1 MDGHS
6 TPSTTPETLRVK
18 SPDEMPVALDAL
30 LPAPDDDVPPTPLT
44 YRPDVDGLR
53 TLAVIPVLLFHAYPA
68 FLPGGFIGV
77 DVFFVISGFLISGI
91 LFKEHQR
98 GSFTYTGFYARRVR
112 RIFPTLLVVLI
123 ATFWLGYLYLM
134 APKVKAMAAT
144 MLAGSLFSANLQV
157 LSLTHSYFDIDVK
170 TNPLLH
176 LWSLGVEEQFYI
188 FWPLFASLLMRMRF
202 KTAIVLQVMVLVV
215 SFATNVCFIGYND
228 NNKMSFYMPL
238 SRFWQMSMGGLLA
251 YLHMHGVAITSRWGR
266 HLVAIVG
273 LASVVVGLACIDE
286 TSAFPGYYALLP
298 TVGATLSIAAG
309 ADASVNTYLLSNRV
323 VIYVG
328 KISYCLYLWHWPLLV
343 FAIERY
349 PDVTSRPF
357 YMQPYA
363 MLLLSLVL
371 SIATYEDLEG
381 RLRRHRA
388 KWVTP
393 LLVVGMFAVAVVA
406 GCAYKNP
413 ASFSATEI
421 EIANAPLPPIIDT
434 TALNATTVPRAM
446 TTVLQTKQAMADGNW
461 NVRTTSCAPDAKY
474 ITAATSPVPF
484 PFKDPVNPG
493 YPERC
498 EVINP
503 GHEADGTLV
512 VLGDSH
518 ADMSVPRFMRLFD
531 DAVASKT
538 PFPTIVLKDRW
549 GRAMLPCRPEFAQN
563 MHMLAALKPQ
573 AVLLVVH
580 WIQFINPG
588 APLDRP
594 YAHPPKCC
602 LYEFVA
608 CNEQNAD
615 DVHHLFASLEAELH
629 KLSRLGI
636 KVFVVDQSPEY
647 PQMVPD
653 TWVSG
658 STVKVPARIS
668 RSAFRKE
675 KAWFLDPLHAAVKAA
690 NATLLDYADNYSDGD
705 TLLLADSTGYPT
717 MCGGNHL
724 NARTSRTRL
733 TILDQVV
740 AAARASLP

>member
-1 MDGHS
+1 MSDAIAI
-6 TPSTTPETLRVK
+6 PEESHGLLK
-18 SPDEMPVALDAL
+18 GKDAS
-30 LPAPDDDVPPTPLT
+30 LPAPDVSPTPHT

-53 TLAVIPVLLFHAYPA
+53 TLAVVPVLVFHAYPA

-98 GSFTYTGFYARRVR
+98 GSFTYAGFYVRRVR
-112 RIFPTLLVVLI
+112 RIFPTLLVVLVV
-123 ATFWLGYLYLM
+123 TFWLGYLYLM
-134 APKVKAMAAT
+134 APKLKAMAAT

-157 LSLTHSYFDIDVK
+157 LSLQHSYFDID
-170 TNPLLH
+170 
-176 LWSLGVEEQFYI
+176 
-188 FWPLFASLLMRMRF
+188 
-202 KTAIVLQVMVLVV
+202 
-215 SFATNVCFIGYND
+215 
-228 NNKMSFYMPL
+228 
-238 SRFWQMSMGGLLA
+238 
-251 YLHMHGVAITSRWGR
+251 
-266 HLVAIVG
+266 
-273 LASVVVGLACIDE
+273 

-298 TVGATLSIAAG
+298 TIGATLLIAAG

-323 VIYVG
+323 AVYVG

-357 YMQPYA
+357 YMQPIT
-363 MLLLSLVL
+363 MLLLSVVL
-371 SIATYEDLEG
+371 SVATYEDLEG
-381 RLRRHRA
+381 RLRRHHS

-393 LLVVGMFAVAVVA
+393 LLVVGMMAIAVVA
-406 GCAYKNP
+406 GCAYTNP

-421 EIANAPLPPIIDT
+421 EIANASPLGDAT
-434 TALNATTVPRAM
+434 SLNGTAVTTVIQA
-446 TTVLQTKQAMADGNW
+446 KQAMADDNW
-461 NVRTTSCAPDAKY
+461 NFGTTSCAPDALY
-474 ITAATSPVPF
+474 ITAATASVPF
-484 PFKDPVNPG
+484 PFNDALLAE

-518 ADMSVPRFMRLFD
+518 ADMSVPRFMQLFD
-531 DAVASKT
+531 DATASKT
-538 PFPTIVLKDRW
+538 PFPTIVFKDRW
-549 GRAMLPCRPEFAQN
+549 ARAMLPCRPEFAEN
-563 MHMLAALKPQ
+563 MHMLATVKPQ
-573 AVLLVVH
+573 AVLLAVH
-580 WIQFINPG
+580 WIQYLNPG
-588 APLDRP
+588 APKDQV
-594 YAHPPKCC
+594 YTDPPKCC
-602 LYEFVA
+602 VYDFIA
-608 CNEQNAD
+608 CKEQNTD
-615 DVHHLFASLEAELH
+615 DVRHIFQSLQAELL

-658 STVKVPARIS
+658 TSVKVPAPIS

-690 NATLLDYADNYSDGD
+690 NATLLDYADNYSNGD
-705 TLLLADSTGYPT
+705 TVLLTDAT
-717 MCGGNHL
+717 GGNHL
-724 NARTSRTRL
+724 NTRTTRAHL

-740 AAARASLP
+740 AAARTSAL

>member
-1 MDGHS
+1 M
-6 TPSTTPETLRVK
+6 T
-18 SPDEMPVALDAL
+18 VALDAL
-30 LPAPDDDVPPTPLT
+30 LPAPDVSPTPHT

-53 TLAVIPVLLFHAYPA
+53 TLAVVPVLVFHAYPA

-98 GSFTYTGFYARRVR
+98 GSFTYAGFYVRRVR
-112 RIFPTLLVVLI
+112 RIFPTLLVVLVV
-123 ATFWLGYLYLM
+123 TFWLGYLYLM
-134 APKVKAMAAT
+134 APKLKAMAAT

-157 LSLTHSYFDIDVK
+157 LSLQHSYFDIDVK

-188 FWPLFASLLMRMRF
+188 FWPLLASIVMRLSYR
-202 KTAIVLQVMVLVV
+202 KAIALQLTVLVA
-215 SFATNVCFIGYND
+215 SFATNVCFLGYD
-228 NNKMSFYMPL
+228 GNNKMSFYMPL
-238 SRFWQMSMGGLLA
+238 SRFWQMSLGGLLA

-266 HLVAIVG
+266 HCVSAVG
-273 LASVVVGLACIDE
+273 LACVLLGLLCIDE

-298 TVGATLSIAAG
+298 TIGATLLIAAG

-323 VIYVG
+323 AVYVG
-328 KISYCLYLWHWPLLV
+328 KISYCLYLWHWPLLP
-343 FAIERY
+343 I
-349 PDVTSRPF
+349 T
-357 YMQPYA
+357 
-363 MLLLSLVL
+363 MLLLSVVL
-371 SIATYEDLEG
+371 SVATYEDLEG
-381 RLRRHRA
+381 RLRRHHS

-393 LLVVGMFAVAVVA
+393 LLVVGMMAVAVVA
-406 GCAYKNP
+406 GCAYTDP

-421 EIANAPLPPIIDT
+421 EIANAPLPPIVNT
-434 TALNATTVPRAM
+434 TTLDATAVPRAM

-461 NVRTTSCAPDAKY
+461 NVRTTSCAPDAIY
-474 ITAATSPVPF
+474 ITGATSPAPF

-503 GHEADGTLV
+503 GLEADGTLV

-518 ADMSVPRFMRLFD
+518 ADMSVPRFMQLFD
-531 DAVASKT
+531 DATASKT
-538 PFPTIVLKDRW
+538 PFPTIVFKNRW
-549 GRAMLPCRPEFAQN
+549 GRAMLPCRPEFAEN
-563 MHMLAALKPQ
+563 MHMLATVKPQ

-580 WIQFINPG
+580 WIQFLNPG
-588 APLDRP
+588 APNDRP
-594 YAHPPKCC
+594 YTNPPKCC

-608 CNEQNAD
+608 CKEQNTD
-615 DVHHLFASLEAELH
+615 DVRHMFESLQAELL

-658 STVKVPARIS
+658 TSVKVPAPIS

-690 NATLLDYADNYSDGD
+690 NATLLDYADNYSNGD
-705 TLLLADSTGYPT
+705 TVLLTDATGYPT
-717 MCGGNHL
+717 MCSGNHL

-740 AAARASLP
+740 AAARTSAL